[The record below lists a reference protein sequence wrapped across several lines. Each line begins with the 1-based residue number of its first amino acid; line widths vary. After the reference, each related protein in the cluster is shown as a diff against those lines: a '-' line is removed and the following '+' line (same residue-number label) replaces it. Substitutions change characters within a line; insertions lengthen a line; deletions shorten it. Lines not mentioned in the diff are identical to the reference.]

1 MFRTLAVALL
11 VSMPVALVAQDPLQ
25 TDPDKY
31 KLVLQN
37 ERVRVLEYRDKP
49 GDKTTR
55 HTHRDFVLH
64 ALSSFKRRLTFADGR
79 TMERSFSVG
88 ETLWMQAQSHIGEN
102 IGDTDTHVLLVEL
115 MESPAGK
122 SAK

>member
-1 MFRTLAVALL
+1 MSRALAVALL
-11 VSMPVALVAQDPLQ
+11 VSMPVAVVAQDPLQ

-49 GDKTTR
+49 GEKTNR
-55 HTHRDFVLH
+55 HVHRDFVLH

-102 IGDTDTHVLLVEL
+102 IGDTETHVLIVEL
-115 MESPAGK
+115 MEPAGVTR
-122 SAK
+122 AK